1 MNKIAWKLRR
11 LKAMSLQEVGVRVA
25 RMLREKLSPLPKET
39 PEQTWTQHCSDTP
52 AADWLGTLPSR
63 LSVHVSAADQCSEM
77 LAEAEEL
84 LEGRMTLFGHLIQLD
99 DPPNWNRNYVLG
111 KDWHN
116 VPAHDLDYR
125 AIDIAGGVK
134 YTWEISRHA
143 ILLRLAQAYSVT
155 GDARYAETCLRWW
168 LDWIERNPR
177 GWGIHWTSALEHA
190 IRVFTWTYALRL
202 LKDYEPIRDAAST
215 LAGALIQHGE
225 FIERHLSPGSSANNH
240 LIGEAASLAF
250 IGSLL
255 PESNLSQRWQ
265 RIGFKILEEQAE
277 RQFYEDGVNAEQAFG
292 YLPFVWEFYLHAY
305 RVASQPMPSIVRERL
320 VKNLEF
326 VRNVMDESGYVPQ
339 VGDEDDGTVA
349 PFWSQDANRY
359 AVVGR
364 ALAQLLGC
372 EPMPA
377 ISEQDD
383 TLCLWLHGKPS
394 ESGSF
399 IHESCLYPIG
409 GYAVMKSFAQS
420 QTIPY
425 SLLLDFGSL
434 GLGSIAAH
442 GHADALSVMISV
454 EGEPFVVDTGTYA
467 YHEDPRWRDYF
478 RGTAAHNTLMV
489 NNEHQSEMLG
499 AFLWGRRAT
508 ARLIES
514 NLQSETP
521 EIIAEHDGY
530 APIIHRRTVR
540 SLPDRIEVIDQLHGS
555 SDAVS
560 FKVHWHFHPDWKAE
574 LINEHTVYLTTGDK
588 SVHLNVEAT
597 SGGQL
602 QILRAHENDSPAGW
616 YSSGFGQRQ
625 PCNTLRWSVSTKL
638 PVTIVWIF
646 ERLIRNLD

>member
-11 LKAMSLQEVGVRVA
+11 LKAMSPQEIGIRAA
-25 RMLREKLSPLPKET
+25 RMLREKLRPLPKET
-39 PEQTWTQHCSDTP
+39 PEQTWSRHFPGTP
-52 AADWLGTLPSR
+52 AAAWLNTVSHRLTLNVPP
-63 LSVHVSAADQCSEM
+63 VGQCSEM

-84 LEGRMTLFGHLIQLD
+84 VEGRMTLFGYPIRLD

-143 ILLRLAQAYSVT
+143 ILLRLAEAYSLT
-155 GDARYAETCLRWW
+155 GDARYAKTCLRWW

-190 IRVFTWTYALRL
+190 IRVFAWTYALCL
-202 LKDYEPIRDAAST
+202 LKGYEPIFDAAPK

-250 IGSLL
+250 LGSLL
-255 PESNLSQRWQ
+255 PGSNLSQRWQ
-265 RIGFKILEEQAE
+265 RAGYKILEEQTE
-277 RQFYEDGVNAEQAFG
+277 HQFYEDGVNAEQAFG

-305 RVASQPMPSIVRERL
+305 RVASQPMPAMVRERL
-320 VKNLEF
+320 SKNIEF
-326 VRNVMDESGYVPQ
+326 VRIAMDESGYVPQ

-364 ALAQLLGC
+364 ALAQFLGC

-377 ISEQDD
+377 ITNHDD
-383 TLCLWLHGKPS
+383 ILCLWLHGKPS
-394 ESGSF
+394 ESGSL
-399 IHESCLYPIG
+399 INASRLYPMG
-409 GYAVMKSFAQS
+409 GYAILKSVAEPPS
-420 QTIPY
+420 IPY
-425 SLLLDFGSL
+425 SLLLDFGPL

-442 GHADALSVMISV
+442 GHADALSLTISI
-454 EGEPFVVDTGTYA
+454 EGNPFVVDTGTYA
-467 YHEDPRWRDYF
+467 YHEDPLWRDYF

-489 NNEHQSEMLG
+489 NDKHQSEMLG

-508 ARLIES
+508 ARLIEAT
-514 NLQSETP
+514 LQSETP

-540 SLPDRIEVIDQLHGS
+540 ALPDRIEVVDQLLGS
-555 SDAVS
+555 SEVVS
-560 FKVHWHFHPDWKAE
+560 LKAHWHFHPDWKAE
-574 LINEHTVYLTTGDK
+574 RIDERTVLLGSNSKSLHLRLETT
-588 SVHLNVEAT
+588 T
-597 SGGQL
+597 GGQL
-602 QILRAHENDSPAGW
+602 QLLRGQEGTHPAGW
-616 YSSGFGQRQ
+616 FSPCFGHKQFAD
-625 PCNTLRWSVSTKL
+625 TLRWNVSTKL

-646 ERLIRNLD
+646 EIKG